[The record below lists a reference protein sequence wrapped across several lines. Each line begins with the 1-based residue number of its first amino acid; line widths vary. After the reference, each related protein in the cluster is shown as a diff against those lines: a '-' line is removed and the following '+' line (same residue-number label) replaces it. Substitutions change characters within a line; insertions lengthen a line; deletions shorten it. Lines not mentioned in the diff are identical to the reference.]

1 MIVSLVDSISKVVER
16 LVNLYNKSPVK
27 SDPPSQP
34 PPPRGEGGDMEQST
48 TTGSGEDN
56 MDQSADDAA
65 QEDTIYFTDLCTYC
79 GLSWRLRLRCD

>member
-16 LVNLYNKSPVK
+16 LVSLYNKSPVK

-34 PPPRGEGGDMEQST
+34 PPARGEGGDMEQST
-48 TTGSGEDN
+48 TVGSVEDN
-56 MDQSADDAA
+56 MDQSEDDAV

-79 GLSWRLRLRCD
+79 GLWWSVQL